1 MCELQK
7 SFLLQILDIPKKT
20 FPKLYELHMI
30 DFSYNNITE
39 IDRSVFVQLL
49 SLRHL
54 NFTHNHLREIE
65 SFTFG
70 KIPTLLGID
79 LRDIL
84 TLRHSSAIWNKVNFH
99 KILMEFVNSWIFQF
113 LIYRFISEW
122 IFSAFL
128 FFISW
133 TVSKGIDL

>member
-1 MCELQK
+1 
-7 SFLLQILDIPKKT
+7 
-20 FPKLYELHMI
+20 MI

-84 TLRHSSAIWNKVNFH
+84 TLHHSSVPINKVNFH
-99 KILMEFVNSWIFQF
+99 KMPMKFGNFDFSN
-113 LIYRFISEW
+113 RFIS
-122 IFSAFL
+122 
-128 FFISW
+128 
-133 TVSKGIDL
+133 